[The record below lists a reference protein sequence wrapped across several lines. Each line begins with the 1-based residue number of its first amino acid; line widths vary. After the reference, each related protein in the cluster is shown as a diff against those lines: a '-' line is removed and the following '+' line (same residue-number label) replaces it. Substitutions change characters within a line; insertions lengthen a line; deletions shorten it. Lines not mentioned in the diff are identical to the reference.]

1 MRASPSRACGSACYV
16 GTAVTTTSSRRSL
29 PGSTTARTRST
40 RCTAAWSEPTRSE
53 WSRRC
58 AITTISTG
66 SSTTPSWSGGSSC
79 RRASEGAAMMLNPVD
94 RSLLRL
100 LLYYVLLVL
109 SAVILARYVPA
120 VRRAV
125 SLEGEGPPPGMTAKE
140 LRKTLEERGAPT
152 GEPAARPTPAAAT
165 ALAMIGALALVI
177 PVARVYMLTKQRQ
190 GYDPS
195 VVQTVILLPVAVA
208 GIVGGGHKN
217 PPRARRP
224 AGGARG
230 GLVCHTPHENTSAAF
245 TL

>member
-1 MRASPSRACGSACYV
+1 MRASPSRACGSACSV
-16 GTAVTTTSSRRSL
+16 GTAAPPTSSRRSS

-40 RCTAAWSEPTRSE
+40 RCTAARSEPTRSE

-140 LRKTLEERGAPT
+140 LRKTLEEGGAAT

-165 ALAMIGALALVI
+165 ALRSEEHTSELQS
-177 PVARVYMLTKQRQ
+177 RS
-190 GYDPS
+190 D
-195 VVQTVILLPVAVA
+195 
-208 GIVGGGHKN
+208 
-217 PPRARRP
+217 
-224 AGGARG
+224 
-230 GLVCHTPHENTSAAF
+230 LVCR
-245 TL
+245 LL